1 MKICHANN
9 GDRVSDHLSVTVI
22 GFTLYVPKVRQC
34 GLVQVSYCLPVLA
47 AFFAAFL
54 AIDAAILSCRFF
66 IFASYFLDAF
76 DIGLISCWL
85 GLGRR
90 C

>member
-1 MKICHANN
+1 MRP
-9 GDRVSDHLSVTVI
+9 G
-22 GFTLYVPKVRQC
+22 G
-34 GLVQVSYCLPVLA
+34 PVLA